1 MQQTHGERHPGA
13 AVMNPAA
20 LDAVTC
26 ILPVKDM
33 QRARRFYE
41 DGLGLTPL
49 GEKPD
54 GKFVYR
60 LGATEI
66 ALFPRAEGT
75 KATHTAL
82 SFRVADIAAAIRTL
96 EARGVEFADY
106 DLPGLKT
113 VEHVCVLGSEKAA
126 WFNDPEGNIL
136 CLHEDIG

>member
-1 MQQTHGERHPGA
+1 VST
-13 AVMNPAA
+13 AVLSEA
-20 LDAVTC
+20 TC

-41 DGLGLTPL
+41 DGLGLVA
-49 GEKPD
+49 GAAKPD
-54 GKFVYR
+54 GKFVYK
-60 LGATEI
+60 LGSTEI

-82 SFRVADIAAAIRTL
+82 SFRVPDIAAAIKSL
-96 EARGVEFADY
+96 EARGVVFADY

-113 VEHVCVLGSEKAA
+113 VDHVCVLGSEKAA

>member
-1 MQQTHGERHPGA
+1 M
-13 AVMNPAA
+13 PAA
-20 LDAVTC
+20 PGILEQVTC

-41 DGLGLTPL
+41 EGLGLAPG

-82 SFRVADIAAAIRTL
+82 SFRVADIASAIRRL
-96 EARGVEFADY
+96 EARGVVFADY

-113 VEHVCVLGSEKAA
+113 VDHVCVLGSEKAA
-126 WFNDPEGNIL
+126 WFNDPEGNVL